1 MSEKALEKKVLK
13 NRPVNGLLMS
23 IKRNIGILVGL
34 AILCT
39 IISINSPVFL
49 TTKNIMNVL
58 RQISANLFVACG
70 MTIILIAGGIDLSV
84 GSTIAVIG
92 VAAASFLDMGLP
104 VPLTVLACLA
114 LGAFVGFI
122 NGFIISRTKITPF
135 IVTLSMA
142 NVLRGLAYVYTG
154 ATTIRINDRGYI
166 NIGTGFLGPVPL
178 PAIYIVVVLIIVYLI
193 LNKSRLGRHIYAIGG
208 NEKAARFS
216 GIDVKKV
223 RLFIY
228 IFSGLMAAVASITL
242 SARSYS
248 GNPTAGEG
256 AEMDAIAAVVLGGI
270 SMAGG
275 NGHISGTIIGA
286 LIIGVINNGLNLMGI
301 HSFWQM
307 ILKGIIILVA
317 VYADYMKNAK
327 SNKASEA

>member
-223 RLFIY
+223 RLLIY

-256 AEMDAIAAVVLGGI
+256 AEMDAIAAVVVGGTPLTGGI
-270 SMAGG
+270 GNIYNTVLGSLIIAMLG
-275 NGHISGTIIGA
+275 NGLVIMGVSSEMQMVIKGLVLIGA
-286 LIIGVINNGLNLMGI
+286 VFISLERDKI
-301 HSFWQM
+301 
-307 ILKGIIILVA
+307 GII
-317 VYADYMKNAK
+317 K
-327 SNKASEA
+327 